1 MYRRSHQTTG
11 LGRQYLEE
19 GLLKLGLRG
28 RKNLTAWLC
37 HMELKENGF
46 GRDLNP
52 TEPQCSLLKGGFS
65 LCNRGLVLIFD
76 IHYQIENSHSGYY
89 VGKRLGV

>member
-1 MYRRSHQTTG
+1 MYRRSHQTAG

-37 HMELKENGF
+37 HMELEREWIWEGF
-46 GRDLNP
+46 ESHRTSVL
-52 TEPQCSLLKGGFS
+52 TAKGWIFS
-65 LCNRGLVLIFD
+65 L
-76 IHYQIENSHSGYY
+76 
-89 VGKRLGV
+89 